1 MCSSDLRGGLCHAD
15 ENAVFEHTASSI
27 RRRITTAAAASPAQE
42 RASGALA
49 ESAPLDWEAESSSA
63 KVAEM
68 DEFRCSGVPFR
79 QAMSLRLEPKSKF
92 IIGAETGDDLRLRWE
107 LCVGK
112 HRGSRGSIHILRWL
126 V

>member
-1 MCSSDLRGGLCHAD
+1 MEQPSHESARGGLCHAD

-68 DEFRCSGVPFR
+68 DKFRCSDVPLR
-79 QAMSLRLEPKSKF
+79 QGTALRLEPKSKF
-92 IIGAETGDDLRLRWE
+92 IIGTKDSDHLRLR
-107 LCVGK
+107 LGLRVGK
-112 HRGSRGSIHILRWL
+112 RRGRIHILR
-126 V
+126 